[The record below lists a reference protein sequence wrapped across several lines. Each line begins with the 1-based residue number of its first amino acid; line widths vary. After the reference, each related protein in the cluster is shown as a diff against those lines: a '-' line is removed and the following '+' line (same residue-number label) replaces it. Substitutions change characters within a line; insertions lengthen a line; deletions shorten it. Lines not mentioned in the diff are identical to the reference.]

1 MVTNKTIVLCGRF
14 KHCHAATI
22 TPWATL
28 YWGSIHQAPIWCN
41 SELVLKCALKTVK
54 EGMSRNKA
62 FLWFVGFLCQQK
74 WTIWTDEWHTS
85 AISSTEESLLHKCVC
100 VHLWAA
106 TFTFVKKSLLKA
118 SLFVPLGRKITDD
131 LLTSQLLG
139 CKWRRLLK
147 AVNFSLKSDVSP
159 HLT

>member
-1 MVTNKTIVLCGRF
+1 MTLNQKITAMVTNKSIVLCGGF
-14 KHCHAATI
+14 KHRHAATI

-28 YWGSIHQAPIWCN
+28 YWGSIRQAPIWCN

-54 EGMSRNKA
+54 ERMSKNKA

-85 AISSTEESLLHKCVC
+85 AINRKYWRIITSYVCVCVCAC

-118 SLFVPLGRKITDD
+118 SLFVRMGRK
-131 LLTSQLLG
+131 SQMI
-139 CKWRRLLK
+139 
-147 AVNFSLKSDVSP
+147 S
-159 HLT
+159 